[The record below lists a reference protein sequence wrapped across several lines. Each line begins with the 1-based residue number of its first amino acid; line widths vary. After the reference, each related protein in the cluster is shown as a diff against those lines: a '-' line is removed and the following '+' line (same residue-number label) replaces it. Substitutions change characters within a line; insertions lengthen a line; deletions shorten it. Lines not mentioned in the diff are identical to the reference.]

1 MYTIYVDDKLVY
13 APHLSGMGFAVTSPK
28 VEVELGKAGSAEFNL
43 PPDNNM
49 YNGIKK
55 LKSEIIVYDEKDEG
69 IERDEIFRGR
79 VLHDEKDFYNQKNV
93 YCEGELSYLID
104 SVVRPYSY
112 QGDVENLFKQF
123 VNSHNGQVEEEK
135 RFAIGQVTVTDP
147 NDYITRESSEYP
159 SSFDEM
165 NSKLVDLL
173 GGYLR
178 PRLSGGIRY
187 LDYVTEYGDISDQ
200 TIEFG
205 KNLLDISEY
214 ISAEDVFTVLIP
226 LGSEQQDENGN
237 SSGRLTI
244 SSVNGGKDYIEDE
257 DAIKLFGRIVK
268 VQTWDDVTIASNLL
282 SKGEQFLKQ
291 GIEMAI
297 SITIK
302 ALDLHLIG
310 VDVSRIKLG
319 DYVRVVSYPHNIDQY
334 FLCSKIS
341 YDLQNPENTE
351 YTLGINFTSLTDQ
364 QTNQQKT
371 NQNNVNII
379 KSAAQSAQNS
389 AEQANNT
396 MQIIK
401 DEAVSLNDIYP
412 IGSVYTAV
420 SSDSLEIPGT
430 STEIE
435 ESTIGTKTYKKWE
448 RTE

>member
-28 VEVELGKAGSAEFNL
+28 VEVELGKSGSAEFNL

-123 VNSHNGQVEEEK
+123 VNSHNSQVEEEK

-165 NSKLVDLL
+165 NSKLVNLL

-178 PRLSGGIRY
+178 PRLSSGIRY
-187 LDYVTEYGDISDQ
+187 LDYVTEYGGISDQ

-282 SKGEQFLKQ
+282 SKGDQFLKQ

-396 MQIIK
+396 MQIIRG
-401 DEAVSLNDIYP
+401 EAVSLNDIYP

-420 SSDSLEIPGT
+420 SSDTLEIPGT
-430 STEIE
+430 WTEIE

>member
-1 MYTIYVDDKLVY
+1 MYTIYADDKLVY

-43 PPDNNM
+43 PPNNNM

-104 SVVRPYSY
+104 SIVRPYSY
-112 QGDVENLFKQF
+112 QGDVEKLFKQY
-123 VNSHNGQVEEEK
+123 VNSHNSQVEEEK
-135 RFAIGQVTVTDP
+135 RFAIGKVTVTDP

-165 NSKLVDLL
+165 NSKLVNLL

-226 LGSEQQDENGN
+226 LGPEQQDENGN

-379 KSAAQSAQNS
+379 KSAAQSAQSS
-389 AEQANNT
+389 AEQANNI
-396 MQIIK
+396 MQIIRG
-401 DEAVSLNDIYP
+401 EAVSLNDIYP

-420 SSDSLEIPGT
+420 SSDSPEIPGT
-430 STEIE
+430 WTEIE
-435 ESTIGTKTYKKWE
+435 ESTIGAKTYKKWE

>member
-112 QGDVENLFKQF
+112 QGGVENLFKQF
-123 VNSHNGQVEEEK
+123 VNSHNSQVEEEK

-165 NSKLVDLL
+165 NSKLVNLL

-187 LDYVTEYGDISDQ
+187 LDYVAEYGDISDQ

-282 SKGEQFLKQ
+282 SNGDQFLKQ

-430 STEIE
+430 WTEIE